1 MTARFGIDPYQEC
14 ILKDRRAPRIWARSS
29 PAFLLSS
36 YVGPWL
42 RRREKNGLKS
52 KMFYNTTV
60 DLPMILKNNLDNA
73 AETNHVQY
81 G

>member
-1 MTARFGIDPYQEC
+1 MTAWFGIDPYQEC

-52 KMFYNTTV
+52 
-60 DLPMILKNNLDNA
+60 
-73 AETNHVQY
+73 
-81 G
+81 